1 MQFKTLS
8 ILTAATAALSAPIE
22 ARDAQQYSLQ
32 ASIGPGATGL
42 KPLQLHGNNIVYGL
56 TQGYSDFRAEDDGDI
71 IKLFAAG
78 YPGLSL
84 DVAQDGELT
93 FKSPPEPKEG
103 FTFKGDGNVQ
113 DLEFNGSQEFYS
125 CADKILGPLH
135 PQVVYV
141 KTGDKY
147 ECENP
152 VKFTIAATKQ

>member
-56 TQGYSDFRAEDDGDI
+56 TQGYSDFRAEDESDI
-71 IKLFAAG
+71 IKLFAEG

-84 DVAQDGELT
+84 DVSQNGELA
-93 FKSPPEPKEG
+93 FKSPSEPK
-103 FTFKGDGNVQ
+103 
-113 DLEFNGSQEFYS
+113 
-125 CADKILGPLH
+125 
-135 PQVVYV
+135 
-141 KTGDKY
+141 
-147 ECENP
+147 
-152 VKFTIAATKQ
+152 